1 MRDNIGDRNG
11 LASGKLRLAIALAL
25 VLATSALWAQEGFGT
40 KAPSVTMAP
49 PAAVV
54 VHAGRLGK
62 ATLQFRV
69 ADGFHINSHQ
79 PKSEF
84 LIPTNLK
91 LDAVTNIAV
100 EKTTYPTGQDMSLA
114 FDPGEK
120 LNVYAGDF
128 AVEVM
133 VKPLASVTPG
143 KYTVHGTLRY
153 QACDNAACY
162 PPKNLPVSFEVEVAG
177 GAAKQSPRHS
187 IRNLADPKLK

>member
-1 MRDNIGDRNG
+1 MRDKIGDSNNQTLNTMRI
-11 LASGKLRLAIALAL
+11 AVALAL
-25 VLATSALWAQEGFGT
+25 VLAASSLWAQEGFGT

-49 PAAVV
+49 PAAVAV
-54 VHAGRLGK
+54 RAGSLGK

-69 ADGFHINSHQ
+69 AEGFHINSHQ

-100 EKTTYPTGQDMSLA
+100 EKTTYPTGEDMSFA

-128 AVEVM
+128 EVEVV
-133 VKPLASVTPG
+133 VKPLAGVTPG
-143 KYTVHGTLRY
+143 KYTFHGTLRY

-162 PPKNLPVSFEVEVAG
+162 PPKNLPVNFEVEVAG
-177 GAAKQSPRHS
+177 AKQSPRHS